1 MKKLVSIL
9 AAVAVCVSYTGCNKT
24 DDLWGAYD
32 DLNDRVSALEQS
44 VAAANSDIEAL
55 QKLVQALQQKV
66 TIDSVTPADKGYII
80 KFSDGTTAEISNG
93 TPAPAISVKQDADGH
108 YYWTLDGEWML
119 AADGSRVRASAAD
132 GKDGEDGENGK
143 DGITPRIR
151 INDQTGEWEYSVDGG
166 QTWQSTG
173 VVAAGKGENGDSFFK
188 AVDASSA
195 DCVVFTLADGSEIVI
210 PRTSTLRFDIA
221 CQAGV
226 NLIKF
231 GSEKSFAVTAEGVAE
246 YMISRPDGWGA
257 SYDGQSLKVKA
268 PAATNSN
275 AETGGE
281 IAVMV
286 VAGNGMSLIAK
297 MQVEAV
303 AYELR
308 VLTFE
313 DADYKGGTNGYW
325 SSLIDTKEYGGPL
338 LYGDINDWM
347 AEVEYEWT
355 DEGNTMLSSGT
366 LTDYGFSF
374 MYGGCAVS
382 DYTLADVTQG
392 SFMTQL
398 SVPAPAGGKG
408 GHNGSS
414 NFAVYFDGS
423 GIMGMSVSLSFA
435 DGKARVIDHMYVA
448 ATAYTL
454 NSMLYGDGF
463 SKPLGDDGWF
473 AVTATG
479 YDADDYVTG
488 EAKFYLCKEGRIADG
503 WARWDLSSLGK
514 VSRVGFACSGSD
526 TGAYGLNT
534 PAYFAFDDVAVRF
547 E

>member
-1 MKKLVSIL
+1 MKKLISIL
-9 AAVAVCVSYTGCNKT
+9 AAVVVCVSYTGCNET

-32 DLNDRVSALEQS
+32 DLNDRVSALEKS
-44 VAAANSDIEAL
+44 VAAANSDIDAL

-66 TIDSVTPADKGYII
+66 TIDSVTPIATGYTI
-80 KFSDGTTAEISNG
+80 KFSDGTSAEISNG
-93 TPAPAISVKQDADGH
+93 TSAPAVSVKQDADGF

-132 GKDGEDGENGK
+132 GQKGDRGE

-151 INDQTGEWEYSVDGG
+151 INDRTKEWEYSVDDGL
-166 QTWQSTG
+166 TWQSTG
-173 VVAAGKGENGDSFFK
+173 VVAEGKDGQGGSNGDAFFK
-188 AVDASSA
+188 SVDTSS
-195 DCVVFTLADGSEIVI
+195 DDVVVFTLADGTTFVI
-210 PRTSTLRFDIA
+210 ARTVEFR
-221 CQAGV
+221 
-226 NLIKF
+226 
-231 GSEKSFAVTAEGVAE
+231 FAVECDGTNWFAPGETKVFAVDASRVEDYMVSQPGGWQVSFDGVE
-246 YMISRPDGWGA
+246 
-257 SYDGQSLKVKA
+257 LTVTA
-268 PAATNSN
+268 PAAGG
-275 AETGGE
+275 ADGE
-281 IAVMV
+281 IAI
-286 VAGNGMSLIAK
+286 VAVSTAGTSKIVRM
-297 MQVEAV
+297 AV
-303 AYELR
+303 RMMR

-313 DADYKGGTNGYW
+313 DDDYKGSQAGYW
-325 SSLIDTKEYGGPL
+325 TSLIDSKEYGGPL

-355 DEGNTMLSSGT
+355 DTGNTMLTSGT
-366 LTDYGFSF
+366 MVDYGFSY

-382 DYTLADVTQG
+382 NYTLADVSQG

-398 SVPAPAGGKG
+398 SVPAPAGGRG

-414 NFAVYFDGS
+414 NFAVFFDGS

-435 DGKARVIDHMYVA
+435 DGKARVIDHLYA
-448 ATAYTL
+448 TATAYTL
-454 NSMLYGDGF
+454 NSMMYGDGF

-479 YDADDYVTG
+479 YDADDEETG
-488 EAKFYLCKEGRIADG
+488 EETLYLCKDGKIAEG
-503 WARWDLSSLGK
+503 WNRWDLSSLGE
-514 VSRVGFACSGSD
+514 VVRVGFRCSGSD